1 MKIRLKDIKIYLIAS
16 AIYEM
21 ITLLLT
27 YGLSTL
33 GLLVSGGLQN
43 NQYIFL
49 ISSIML
55 PLFFLLA
62 IIKMI
67 MGLQLVA
74 FLARK
79 VKVFV
84 ALLVFEIFIV
94 IFNILYSLEFLD
106 LYSVVVLTMNIYIL
120 LNIKELI
127 VKAADMSRSS

>member
-94 IFNILYSLEFLD
+94 IFNILYSLEFPD